1 MSDIT
6 YLKNDLMT
14 LECELETLEEYTRC
28 KDFPE
33 AKDDD
38 FGGIRGTFNPMQ
50 LKFAKDYLIKRIAW
64 YEEEIYKLEQE
75 VA

>member
-1 MSDIT
+1 MSDIK
-6 YLKNDLMT
+6 YLKDDKMT

-28 KDFPE
+28 KDRPE
-33 AKDDD
+33 EKDED
-38 FGGIRGTFNPMQ
+38 FGGIRGEFNPLQ
-50 LKFAKDYLIKRIAW
+50 IKFAKDYLTKRIAW